1 MSSGQ
6 DYRRTIAPGGAQR
19 INANGETFIFVKNAD
34 RDITVDIG
42 GRKVVMRTGSYQ
54 EFQPLSGQ
62 NANITLYNDDP
73 DNAAIVTL
81 VTGTGTYDEK
91 IIRGEITTVPGIKT
105 GDGEYIADTRKKL
118 ALDVIS
124 VPGTGIT
131 ENYGQAVETWF
142 EGGATDWAKID
153 MDGTGKMADIPYS
166 IDYNPAV
173 HDLPIAMAQPTSGGG
188 IFYAF
193 EFDPITRQ
201 RGRYIGPVQD
211 LGQQKA
217 FTMYGDIHYQLNSF
231 NTEGIYSRVGAS
243 GSWELLVAVGNPLD
257 MCVLDNGNLVVTDN
271 GNLRMFSPQGVELA
285 FYNAPQYRQQV
296 MTRNG
301 QIWAFSSA
309 NYTPDVLDYNLEP
322 VAGVA
327 EGILDSDGP
336 CFGYGP
342 YMVEMPSDG
351 KLYVR
356 ALETVTD
363 LFAGKSYLACENAWL
378 GPKPTNIEAVRTTAD
393 ITVSNADT
401 ANPTVSGEL
410 VKLILE
416 WYLGKSVSLDYM
428 DYLHAIEITGST
440 NINGAKFPPIRIQ
453 SNGQTFLA
461 AKIPDDFRVI
471 FPIKA
476 TLTID
481 QRAEQ

>member
-1 MSSGQ
+1 MSAGQ
-6 DYRRTIAPGGAQR
+6 DHPITIAAGGVQR
-19 INANGETFIFVKNAD
+19 IKANGESYLFCKFAD
-34 RDITVDIG
+34 RDIRVNIG
-42 GRKVVMRTGSYQ
+42 GREVVMRAGSYQ
-54 EFQPLSGQ
+54 EFEPLSGEQ
-62 NANITLYNDDP
+62 SNIVVYNDDP
-73 DNAAIVTL
+73 DNVAIVKF

-91 IIRGEITTVPGIKT
+91 IIRGEITTVVGIKT
-105 GDGEYIADTRKKL
+105 GGGEYIADTRKKL

-142 EGGATDWAKID
+142 EGGASDWALIN
-153 MDGTGKMADIPYS
+153 MDGTGKMAQPPES

-173 HDLPIAMAQPTSGGG
+173 HQLPIAMSQPTSGGVT
-188 IFYAF
+188 FYAY
-193 EFDPITRQ
+193 EFDPITKQ

-211 LGQQKA
+211 LGQQEA
-217 FTMYGDIHYQLNSF
+217 FTVFGDIHYQTNSF
-231 NTEGIYSRVGAS
+231 GTEGVYKRIGSS
-243 GSWELLVAVGNPLD
+243 GSWELLTSLGNPKD
-257 MCVLDNGNLVVTDN
+257 MCVLDNGDLVVIN
-271 GNLRMFSPQGVELA
+271 GNSLVLINPAGDILA
-285 FYNAPQYRQQV
+285 TYATANSRQRV

-301 QIWAFSSA
+301 QVWAFSSA

-322 VAGVA
+322 IAGGA
-327 EGILDSDGP
+327 EGVLDSDGP

-342 YMVEMPSDG
+342 YMVEMPSDDR
-351 KLYVR
+351 LYVR
-356 ALETVTD
+356 PLETVTD

-393 ITVSNADT
+393 ITVNNAES
-401 ANPTVSGEL
+401 ANPTVSGEV

-416 WYLGKSVSLDYM
+416 WYLGKALALDYM
-428 DYLHAIEITGST
+428 DYVHAIEITGST

-471 FPIKA
+471 FPIQA